1 MNRTDAA
8 GILGGPTT
16 TASSFGVVWMFGAM
30 SLFAA
35 CKPNTGATAPDGEVR
50 RPTFDA
56 AVMDGWT
63 CRVSHDSTL
72 GPEEG
77 EFHVTTTVDFTVVAE
92 QTGLALLLHDVEQV
106 YGVTRS
112 ARRISLDES
121 RITIVNDGE
130 VQSQAASEHPDVRRV
145 IEAVTGAPRLR
156 LEIDARAKIV
166 RQRGR
171 LDPVAKA
178 MFTGLGDVG
187 AAWMFG
193 FPELPSAIQ
202 PGRTWQGLR
211 SRGGSPRVDERLD
224 YRVERIEDGVAFI
237 SIHAES
243 DDDLPAGLRARR
255 IVDGTAQV
263 RTRDA
268 AYLGSDILI
277 RTVFRDAAPDGERP
291 DARIGLR
298 TLSRCE
304 PGARGVSPSAA
315 RNPPTS
321 PPARP

>member
-1 MNRTDAA
+1 
-8 GILGGPTT
+8 
-16 TASSFGVVWMFGAM
+16 MFGAVCSFGAVG
-30 SLFAA
+30 SLAG
-35 CKPNTGATAPDGEVR
+35 CKPDSDATPPDGGSR

-63 CRVSHDSTL
+63 CRVSHDSSL

-77 EFHVTTTVDFTVVAE
+77 GFHVTTTADFTVVAE
-92 QTGLALLLHDVEQV
+92 ETGLALLLHDVEQV
-106 YGVTRS
+106 FGATRS
-112 ARRISLDES
+112 ARRIALDAS
-121 RITIVNDGE
+121 QITIVNDG
-130 VQSQAASEHPDVRRV
+130 VLQSQTAADHPDVRRV
-145 IEAVTGAPRLR
+145 IEAVTAEPRLR
-156 LEIDARAKIV
+156 VEIDARAKIV

-178 MFTGLGDVG
+178 MFTGLGDLG

-193 FPELPSAIQ
+193 YPELPSAMQ

-211 SRGGSPRVDERLD
+211 SRGVSPRLDERLD

-277 RTVFRDAAPDGERP
+277 RTVLGDAAPDGERP

-304 PGARGVSPSAA
+304 PGAGGVSPSAA
-315 RNPPTS
+315 RNLPTS